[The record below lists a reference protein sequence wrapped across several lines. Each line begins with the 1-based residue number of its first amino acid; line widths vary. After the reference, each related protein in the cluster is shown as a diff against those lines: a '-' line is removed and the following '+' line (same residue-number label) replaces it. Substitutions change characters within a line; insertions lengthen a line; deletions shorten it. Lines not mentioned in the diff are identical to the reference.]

1 MNVTMKL
8 EANRK
13 YLHKDMDK
21 VHPKYIRNL
30 LKMHFFLEKSALV
43 QETFDTGSRQAY
55 LEPILIETMHDASI
69 YKRFPGWMGHK
80 IEVIIKSTHKK
91 SNIF

>member
-8 EANRK
+8 VANRR

-30 LKMHFFLEKSALV
+30 LKMHFFLEKSPLV
-43 QETFDTGSRQAY
+43 QETFDTCNHQAY

-69 YKRFPGWMGHK
+69 YKRFPGWMGHE
-80 IEVIIKSTHKK
+80 IEVIIKSTHKE